1 MVCCIQQKRN
11 LDTSSLWSSK
21 FGSAHAFV
29 FHLAIFFIYLLI
41 ITLPVPQGTRKAMT
55 HLHGSSLFLL
65 FIKSAARTAFPSVP
79 HGLLYPQRVP
89 LVLRQLLCLLLGLV
103 VQLHGREGQV
113 FSTVMCWYKLNCWN
127 TMLLVSRTSFVL
139 FLLVSSCPSM

>member
-1 MVCCIQQKRN
+1 
-11 LDTSSLWSSK
+11 
-21 FGSAHAFV
+21 
-29 FHLAIFFIYLLI
+29 
-41 ITLPVPQGTRKAMT
+41 MT

-89 LVLRQLLCLLLGLV
+89 LVLRQLLGLLLGLA

-113 FSTVMCWYKLNCWN
+113 FQHRHVRVQVEPLEHHAGGLAHKLGLVFGRQ
-127 TMLLVSRTSFVL
+127 LLSVYVDMAAGGL
-139 FLLVSSCPSM
+139 FQKIHAAHCGGLA